1 MPNDEDL
8 IKKVKKKIEDIM
20 DGPLYKIDLETCELF
35 NKLITRLKEIKE
47 HDRKNSSINGVI
59 DKGEG

>member
-1 MPNDEDL
+1 
-8 IKKVKKKIEDIM
+8 M

-35 NKLITRLKEIKE
+35 NKLITRLKEIKK

-59 DKGEG
+59 DKGES